1 MFYNFLVFLGLGL
14 CLLVSDVDA
23 KAPLSSSEELV
34 EFIFAYDS
42 NDGFQGFTDDDEVI
56 PEENPGYDVELLL
69 MIEKY
74 VPVKFRFKRMP
85 WKRCLIQLGNGNISG
100 VNGSYKKEREALGV
114 YPRLENGDLDG
125 SKRFASGDYVL
136 ATLKN
141 SDLDFDHEKKRF
153 VNQTGLIAAQKGYSI
168 VSDLKK
174 YGIDIYEN
182 PGGVPPLMKTLVIG
196 RVQGILAH
204 RMSIQYEMETNS
216 LFSNI
221 EIKNPPI
228 KSKKYYLIIA
238 KDFYK
243 KHPELSQQI
252 WDTLEMLRD
261 KHAEDLYSKYLKLN

>member
-1 MFYNFLVFLGLGL
+1 MFYKFLVFSVLGL
-14 CLLVSDVDA
+14 CLFVSDVGA

-34 EFIFAYDS
+34 EFVFAYDS
-42 NDGFQGFTDDDEVI
+42 NDGFQGFTDGEVI

-69 MIEKY
+69 MIEEH

-85 WKRCLIQLGNGNISG
+85 WKRCLIQLGEGTVSG
-100 VNGSYKKEREALGV
+100 VNGSYKTEREALGV
-114 YPRLENGDLDG
+114 YPRLDNGDLDG
-125 SKRFASGDYVL
+125 SKRIASGDYVL

-141 SDLDFDHEKKRF
+141 SDLYFDHENKRF
-153 VNQTGLIAAQKGYSI
+153 VNQTGLIAAPKGYSI
-168 VSDLKK
+168 VADFKG

-182 PGGVPPLMKTLVIG
+182 SGGVQPLMNMLVLG

-216 LFSNI
+216 KFSNI
-221 EIKNPPI
+221 EIKNPPV
-228 KSKKYYLIIA
+228 KSKNYYLIIA

-261 KHAEDLYSKYLKLN
+261 KHAEDLYTKYLNLK